1 MNNWTLIMTRYDI
14 QSISWR
20 QVMFST
26 AEAVFQRECVYRDQK
41 SRWNMLPVPVVYIPP
56 TGICKVFEKDHLA
69 TRLTDEL
76 NLDVK
81 KTTMEK

>member
-1 MNNWTLIMTRYDI
+1 MTYNPFRDGKLCN
-14 QSISWR
+14 
-20 QVMFST
+20 ST
-26 AEAVFQRECVYRDQK
+26 AEAVFQRECVYQDQK

>member
-1 MNNWTLIMTRYDI
+1 
-14 QSISWR
+14 
-20 QVMFST
+20 
-26 AEAVFQRECVYRDQK
+26 
-41 SRWNMLPVPVVYIPP
+41 MLPVPVVYIPP